1 MTRASAKKGRAARSQ
16 IAGTHAG
23 IPKNTRPTPN
33 RWQSRAG
40 VGLSRWILARSWF
53 RDYFLAAPVVFV
65 ARALVDGLAFLAA
78 FFFGER
84 LAAAFGAPVVFF
96 FDFVAFFVAISKNL
110 LK

>member
-1 MTRASAKKGRAARSQ
+1 
-16 IAGTHAG
+16 
-23 IPKNTRPTPN
+23 
-33 RWQSRAG
+33 
-40 VGLSRWILARSWF
+40 LARSWF

-96 FDFVAFFVAISKNL
+96 DFVAFFVAISKNL